1 MTALV
6 SSELLKIRTTRG
18 WYVYLSVIVLL
29 VGLAVGGDVG
39 PSGNDERGQVS
50 FQVGLVD
57 AAGISTLLG
66 LILGI
71 TVVTNEFRHGTI
83 TPTLLTEPHRERVV
97 GAKAVAGGLV
107 AVLFAVLALVVIA
120 LVGVPWLS
128 IVGADIHAFE
138 HDVGERAAQVVLAA
152 ALWALMGIAIGTAVQ
167 SQVAALVGTLVWIF
181 VVETLLVV
189 AVFGPLDFDGLSPYL
204 PFRALD
210 AADGTGGEDLLS
222 YWGGV
227 GVSLAWIALTGAV
240 GTERLRRRD
249 IT

>member
-6 SSELLKIRTTRG
+6 GSELLKIRTTRG
-18 WYVYLSVIVLL
+18 WYVYLGVIVLL

-39 PSGNDERGQVS
+39 PSGNSERSQVS

-66 LILGI
+66 IILGI
-71 TVVTNEFRHGTI
+71 TVVTTEFRHGTI
-83 TPTLLTEPHRERVV
+83 TPTLLTEPHRELVV

-107 AVLFAVLALVVIA
+107 AVLFAVLALVVIV

-128 IVGADIHAFE
+128 IVGADIHAFDS
-138 HDVGERAAQVVLAA
+138 DVGVRAAQVVLVAVF
-152 ALWALMGIAIGTAVQ
+152 WTLMGVAIGTAVQ
-167 SQVAALVGTLVWIF
+167 SQVAALVGALVWIF

-189 AVFGPLDFDGLSPYL
+189 AVFGPLDLDGLSPYL

-210 AADGTGGEDLLS
+210 SADGTGGEDLLS
-222 YWGGV
+222 YWRGV
-227 GVSLAWIALTGAV
+227 GVSLVWIALVGAV

-249 IT
+249 IS

>member
-6 SSELLKIRTTRG
+6 GSELLKVRTTRG
-18 WYVYLSVIVLL
+18 WYVYLGVIVLL
-29 VGLAVGGDVG
+29 VGLAVAGDVG
-39 PSGNDERGQVS
+39 PSGNDERSQVS

-57 AAGISTLLG
+57 AAGISSLLG
-66 LILGI
+66 IILGI
-71 TVVTNEFRHGTI
+71 TVVTTEFRHGTI
-83 TPTLLTEPHRERVV
+83 TPTLLIEPHRERVV

-107 AVLFAVLALVVIA
+107 AVLFAVLALTVIA

-128 IVGADIHAFE
+128 IVGADIHVFDS
-138 HDVGERAAQVVLAA
+138 DVGVRAAQLLLAA

-167 SQVAALVGTLVWIF
+167 SQVAALVGTLIWIF
-181 VVETLLVV
+181 VVETLLVA
-189 AVFGPLDFDGLSPYL
+189 AVFGPLDFEGPSPYL

-227 GVSLAWIALTGAV
+227 GVSLVWIALVGML

-249 IT
+249 IS

>member
-6 SSELLKIRTTRG
+6 GSELLKIRTTRG
-18 WYVYLSVIVLL
+18 WYVYLGVIVLL
-29 VGLAVGGDVG
+29 VGLAVAGDVG
-39 PSGNDERGQVS
+39 PSGNSERSQVS
-50 FQVGLVD
+50 FQVSLVD
-57 AAGISTLLG
+57 TAGLSTLLG

-71 TVVTNEFRHGTI
+71 TIVTTEFRHGTI
-83 TPTLLTEPHRERVV
+83 TPTLLTAPHRELVV

-120 LVGVPWLS
+120 LVGVSWLS
-128 IVGADIHAFE
+128 IVGADIHAF
-138 HDVGERAAQVVLAA
+138 HSDLGVRAAQVVLAA
-152 ALWALMGIAIGTAVQ
+152 VLWTLMGVAIGTAVQ

-189 AVFGPLDFDGLSPYL
+189 AVFGPLDLDGLSPYL

-227 GVSLAWIALTGAV
+227 GVSLVWIALIGVAGA
-240 GTERLRRRD
+240 ERLRRRD